1 MPPPANPVAVTTPA
15 RLGEGPLWDGDRA
28 RLMWVD
34 ILTETVHAFD
44 PESGGDEV
52 VTFGAP
58 VVALALTDSEDYLVA
73 AGHDIA
79 RVTWPDPTRD
89 RIATVDGGIRAN
101 DGGVDPAGRLLIG
114 TMVDEAG
121 AGGAA
126 LFQVSHGE
134 VCVVLTG
141 STISNGLDW
150 SPDGSVLYYV
160 DTPLERID
168 AFDYDVDSGAVSGR
182 RVFADLSDVPGRPD
196 GLTVDDSGGVWVA
209 MARGGAAVRRFATDG
224 RADHVVELPVPHA
237 TSVAFGGDDLRDL
250 YITTSQ
256 LRMTSADLETWPLAG
271 SLFCV
276 ESVGVAG
283 RLPNTYAIE
292 PRQNVS

>member
-1 MPPPANPVAVTTPA
+1 MRSEVVAVTRPA
-15 RLGEGPLWDGDRA
+15 RLGEGPLWDGDRS

-34 ILTETVHAFD
+34 ILAETVHAFD
-44 PESGGDEV
+44 PASGGDEV

-58 VVALALTDSEDYLVA
+58 VVAVALTDSEDYLVA

-79 RVTWPDPTRD
+79 KVTWPDPTRE
-89 RIATVDGGIRAN
+89 RIATVDGGLRAN
-101 DGGVDPAGRLLIG
+101 DGGVDPAGRFLIG
-114 TMVDEAG
+114 TMVDEAD

-126 LFQVSHGE
+126 LFQVERGE
-134 VCVVLTG
+134 VRLMLERV
-141 STISNGLDW
+141 TISNGLDW
-150 SPDGSVLYYV
+150 SPDGDTLYYV

-168 AFDYDVDSGAVSGR
+168 AFDYDVATGAATSR
-182 RVFADLSDVPGRPD
+182 RVFADLSEVPGRPD
-196 GLTVDDSGGVWVA
+196 GLTVDAEGGVWVA

-237 TSVAFGGDDLRDL
+237 TSVAFGGNDLRDL
-250 YITTSQ
+250 FITTSQ

-283 RLPNTYAIE
+283 RPPHVYAG
-292 PRQNVS
+292 